1 MYFESLFIKPNNF
14 YINIC
19 NITYQKNSW
28 NNSLFLASKVGRP
41 LKVEYDWGLF
51 DSSVPSKG

>member
-14 YINIC
+14 SINIY
-19 NITYQKNSW
+19 NINFKKNSW

-41 LKVEYDWGLF
+41 LNKKMISYLEIATIDI
-51 DSSVPSKG
+51 SR